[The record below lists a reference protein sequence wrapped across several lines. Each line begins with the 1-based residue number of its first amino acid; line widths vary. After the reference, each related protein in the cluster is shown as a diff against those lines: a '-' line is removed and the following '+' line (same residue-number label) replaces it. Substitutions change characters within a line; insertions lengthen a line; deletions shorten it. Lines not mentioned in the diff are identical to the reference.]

1 MNQQPHE
8 TETDEFITVIGA
20 DMDEI
25 HEAYRAQGL
34 AERHYAIIHRTGR
47 HRFSRVS
54 GSGSETM
61 FDGQPMIAATF
72 WRRSGL

>member
-1 MNQQPHE
+1 MNQQTHE
-8 TETDEFITVIGA
+8 TDTDEFITLIGA

-25 HEAYRAQGL
+25 HAAYRAQGL
-34 AERHYAIIHRTGR
+34 AERHYAIVHRTGR

-61 FDGQPMIAATF
+61 FDGEPMIAATF
-72 WRRSGL
+72 WRRSGC